1 MTPVMIAFYCTVTF
15 FFFFFQQLH
24 SSVRTNNLETVLR
37 LISKGADPN
46 YLHPEKGNCP
56 LHVAAGSGQLLQIE
70 LLVIYGADPGALDV
84 NGKTPIDHARYV
96 YGEKRKVIVCR
107 GNGHVGTAV

>member
-1 MTPVMIAFYCTVTF
+1 MVYLKEFFEKVDFEKKSADDNKSMFFLF
-15 FFFFFQQLH
+15 FFLQQLH

-96 YGEKRKVIVCR
+96 YGSLF
-107 GNGHVGTAV
+107 